1 MRKFIILTFFLLAVY
16 PSFSQQE
23 KKLDSLRLVAQNA
36 TNDSVLVD
44 TYHKMSFIY
53 NNIVPDSGL
62 YYAWKCHD
70 LSLKNGFK
78 EQLTTAYSQIGFA
91 HAIKSSLDTA
101 VYYWAKAA
109 DGYGDL
115 DNYHRQVLVLN
126 NAGGQLV
133 HAGKYDKALVYLEK
147 AKSIAERNNFDDLL
161 SDSYNNYAL
170 IDDYKGNYDKAHRLY
185 RKALTY
191 ADSSGLESQRMTTL
205 NNIGVMFYYMGDFE
219 KAIPYFHKS
228 IPFWKKENKLNRLSQ
243 AYKNLGVSYDELNE
257 IDSSLYYH
265 KLTLDVDIQL
275 GDRYNQGKDYHNI
288 GVVYAKLNQD
298 KEALAHLLLAEKLK
312 EESNILES
320 IGNTYHHL
328 AKLYLKAQ
336 NYSLAEHYLQKNKQ
350 AALKIESKEQ
360 LKDNSLLF
368 TQYYKERGD
377 FKNALT
383 YQQEYQTLK
392 DTLYEV
398 EKVKAINDIETKY
411 KTKEKEQKAKLL
423 AQKLTI
429 EETKSA
435 KKTAYL
441 LLSLFALLSAILLAS
456 IFYRKNKLKAI
467 QNKSLEQH
475 IKHLQTVSK
484 GLVHHTNG
492 QFTLTRFFIQQKKK
506 QAKEGDISTALQ
518 DIQNWINSLSTINK
532 HLAKSKGQ
540 SLQNSITDIADNLK
554 YGANTLVGKDLK
566 LEFSVPPLIAIPN
579 NTVYLG
585 MIVNEL
591 MTNSIKYAFDK
602 QTNPKIILK
611 VIPLDEKM
619 ISLVYQD
626 NGVGHKNHTPSSG
639 KGMGIIIDMIEQ
651 LFGTFEVNTGD
662 GFQLKATFPKFLEQ

>member
-1 MRKFIILTFFLLAVY
+1 MRKITFVTFFLLAVY

-23 KKLDSLRLVAQNA
+23 KKLDSLRVVAQNA
-36 TNDSVLVD
+36 PNDSLLVD
-44 TYHKMSFIY
+44 AYHNISFIY
-53 NNIVPDSGL
+53 NNIIPDSGL

-70 LSLKNGFK
+70 ISLKNGFK

-91 HAIKSSLDTA
+91 HYVKSSLDTA
-101 VYYWAKAA
+101 VHYWGKAA

-115 DNYHRQVLVLN
+115 GNYHRQVLVLN

-133 HAGKYDKALVYLEK
+133 HAGKYDDALVYLKK
-147 AKSIAERNNFDDLL
+147 AKSIAERNNFNDLL

-170 IDDYKGNYDKAHRLY
+170 IDDYKGNYEKAHNLY
-185 RKALTY
+185 RKALAY

-205 NNIGVMFYYMGDFE
+205 NNIGVMFYYMNDFE
-219 KAIPYFHKS
+219 KAIPYFHKA
-228 IPFWKKENKLNRLSQ
+228 IPFWKRENKLNRLSQ
-243 AYKNLGVSYDELNE
+243 TYKNLGVSYDELNK

-265 KLTLDVDIQL
+265 KLTLEVDIIL
-275 GDRYNQGKDYHNI
+275 GDRYNQGKDFHNI

-298 KEALAHLLLAEKLK
+298 KQALKHLLLAEKLK

-336 NYSLAEHYLQKNKQ
+336 NYSLTEHYLQKNKQ

-368 TQYYKERGD
+368 SQYYKERGD

-383 YQQEYQTLK
+383 YQEEYQTLK

-411 KTKEKEQKAKLL
+411 KTKEKEQKAKLI

-435 KKTAYL
+435 KKDAYL
-441 LLSLFALLSAILLAS
+441 LLTFFALLSAILSAS
-456 IFYRKNKLKAI
+456 MLYRKNKQKAI
-467 QNKSLEQH
+467 LNKSLEQQ
-475 IKHLQTVSK
+475 IMKLQTVSK
-484 GLVHHTNG
+484 SLVHQTNG

-518 DIQNWINSLSTINK
+518 DMQNWINSLSTINK
-532 HLAKSKGQ
+532 HLAKSNGQ
-540 SLQNSITDIADNLK
+540 SLQNSLVDIADNLK
-554 YGANTLVGKDLK
+554 YGANILVGKDLE
-566 LEFSVPPLIAIPN
+566 LDLSIPLLIGKPN

-602 QTNPKIILK
+602 QANPKIILK
-611 VIPLDEKM
+611 VTPLEDKM
-619 ISLVYQD
+619 VSLLYQD
-626 NGVGHKNHTPSSG
+626 NGIGHKNHTPSSG
-639 KGMGIIIDMIEQ
+639 KGMGIITDMIEQ
-651 LFGTFEVNTGD
+651 LYGTFEVNTNN
-662 GFQLKATFPKFLEQ
+662 GFLLKATFPKFLEQ